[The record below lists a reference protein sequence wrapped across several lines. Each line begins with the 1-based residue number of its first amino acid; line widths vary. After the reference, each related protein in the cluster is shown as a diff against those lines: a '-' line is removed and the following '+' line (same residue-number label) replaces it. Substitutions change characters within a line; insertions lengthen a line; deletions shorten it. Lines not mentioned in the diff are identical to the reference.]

1 MHDRAIIGHLTAA
14 IFDCAPHKWMR
25 NYTDNIFHIQ
35 HVEWEATA
43 FCKYH
48 TKGEKDMADCSQPV
62 FGLWWRNMQKCG
74 QRDVCQCQVERR
86 A

>member
-35 HVEWEATA
+35 HVEWEVTV
-43 FCKYH
+43 FGKCY
-48 TKGEKDMADCSQPV
+48 TNGVKDMAD
-62 FGLWWRNMQKCG
+62 
-74 QRDVCQCQVERR
+74 
-86 A
+86 